1 MLLYY
6 YITIL
11 LSTLKFCQVASDLWE
26 LEKVQRLFFAKLGS
40 VLPFGPLR
48 LASWTPRGRLSCAL
62 GRLLD
67 ALGRSWTP
75 LGRLLD
81 ALGRSWT
88 PLGRLLDASWPLLA
102 LQTGLL
108 ERS

>member
-1 MLLYY
+1 MGLA
-6 YITIL
+6 YISIL
-11 LSTLKFCQVASDLWE
+11 MFGQEASDLWE
-26 LEKVQRLFFAKLGS
+26 TERVQKVFFAKLGS

-48 LASWTPRGRLSCAL
+48 LASWTPGGRLWCAL
-62 GRLLD
+62 GRLLH
-67 ALGRSWTP
+67 ALGRSSTP

-81 ALGRSWT
+81 VSWT
-88 PLGRLLDASWPLLA
+88 LLAVLWRLLDVSSPLLA

>member
-1 MLLYY
+1 M
-6 YITIL
+6 
-11 LSTLKFCQVASDLWE
+11 FCPGASGSPEPEGVPQLPGRQD
-26 LEKVQRLFFAKLGS
+26 GS

-48 LASWTPRGRLSCAL
+48 LASWTPRGRLLCAL

-88 PLGRLLDASWPLLA
+88 SLGRLLDASWPLLA

>member
-1 MLLYY
+1 MGFRHV
-6 YITIL
+6 YI
-11 LSTLKFCQVASDLWE
+11 STLKFCQVASDLWE
-26 LEKVQRLFFAKLGS
+26 MERPQKVFFAKLGS

-48 LASWTPRGRLSCAL
+48 LASWTPCGRLSCAL

-81 ALGRSWT
+81 ASWT
-88 PLGRLLDASWPLLA
+88 LLA
-102 LQTGLL
+102 VQLGL
-108 ERS
+108 